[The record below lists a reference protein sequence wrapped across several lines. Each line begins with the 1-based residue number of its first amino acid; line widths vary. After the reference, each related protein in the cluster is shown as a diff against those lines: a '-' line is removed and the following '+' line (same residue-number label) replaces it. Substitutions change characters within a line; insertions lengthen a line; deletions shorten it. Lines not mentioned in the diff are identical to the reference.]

1 MRTDDG
7 TVDTPD
13 MADSLDAPDAADS
26 ACNNSWYVVHCKPLK
41 EEYAATVMRDNLG
54 LETYLPQVTES
65 LTGKKRPVAF
75 FPGYMFVEANLQE
88 VNLSSINS
96 TPGVLK
102 LLQPGG
108 EPRPIPA
115 AVVAAI
121 RERVEILNAEGG
133 FSRYKF
139 HPGDPVSLRSGPLR
153 GLQAVFIGPMPA
165 KARVKVLLEFLG
177 RPNEVQ
183 VDIDVLE
190 PAKPDAERE
199 PDPEPQPRG
208 ERRTRGRG
216 RRIKSGMAPG

>member
-1 MRTDDG
+1 
-7 TVDTPD
+7 
-13 MADSLDAPDAADS
+13 
-26 ACNNSWYVVHCKPLK
+26 
-41 EEYAATVMRDNLG
+41 
-54 LETYLPQVTES
+54 
-65 LTGKKRPVAF
+65 
-75 FPGYMFVEANLQE
+75 
-88 VNLSSINS
+88 SINS
-96 TPGVLK
+96 TPGILR
-102 LLQPGG
+102 LLQLGG

-115 AVVAAI
+115 AVVEAI

-190 PAKPDAERE
+190 PAKPGAERG
-199 PDPEPQPRG
+199 PDPEPQVRG
-208 ERRTRGRG
+208 ERRTRGPRWLCTTMQLVKCVRWMSNCVRSG
-216 RRIKSGMAPG
+216 CRCSPRLPSTGSYHTWKWKSHATVSLLTCTLGLSTR